1 MAAEPIEITEPPQHA
16 AVNEEGAEEGHTC
29 GCAHDDAEIVLDVRT
44 IPHAVRHGVVFGA
57 LEALVPGDGLILAPT
72 GAVSMNRASLL
83 AQLEG
88 REPGAFDREYLSRE
102 ATEVSIRLTR
112 RPVPAQD

>member
-1 MAAEPIEITEPPQHA
+1 MSQPIEILPTAPEPA
-16 AVNEEGAEEGHTC
+16 SGGC
-29 GCAHDDAEIVLDVRT
+29 GCGGHDEAAPVLDVRT

-57 LEALVPGDGLILAPT
+57 LEALTPGDGLVLVAPHDPLP
-72 GAVSMNRASLL
+72 LL

-102 ATEVSIRLTR
+102 AAEVSIRLTR
-112 RPVPAQD
+112 RPVPAQG

>member
-16 AVNEEGAEEGHTC
+16 AVHGEGPEEGHTC
-29 GCAHDDAEIVLDVRT
+29 GCAHDDAEVVLDVRT

-57 LEALVPGDGLILAPT
+57 LEALAPGDGLVLVAPHDPLP
-72 GAVSMNRASLL
+72 LL

-88 REPGAFDREYLSRE
+88 REPGAFDREYVSRE

-112 RPVPAQD
+112 RPVPAQG

>member
-1 MAAEPIEITEPPQHA
+1 MAAEPIEITEPPQHE
-16 AVNEEGAEEGHTC
+16 AVHGEGPEEGHTC

-57 LEALVPGDGLILAPT
+57 LEELAPGDGLVLVAPHDPLP
-72 GAVSMNRASLL
+72 LL

-112 RPVPAQD
+112 RPVPAQG